1 MLCAA
6 YCTASSYQLPLLA
19 EHFKQRFK
27 VQRFKDLVHIEMGNG
42 EGEIKDAFC
51 FLYGATLLW
60 NCSEE
65 EERAFLLEIKPF
77 ENEPAPEIERDK
89 FYASPSSSNSN
100 QISDK
105 QILLSNFDALS
116 RTAASHAMAQS
127 IKLNTFELAIGKTID
142 STRQIP
148 EELAEKGEDR
158 LKARRDQTQD
168 GSSLLER
175 HSINLHLDFLD
186 KPEFFWE
193 YEAYEPIYNMTSN
206 YLDIQ
211 SRVNILNQKLK
222 IVNEL
227 FQMMRDELNHQQST
241 RLEWIIIWLILL
253 EVILTVLIDI
263 FKII

>member
-1 MLCAA
+1 MLCSAF
-6 YCTASSYQLPLLA
+6 CTASSYQLPLLA
-19 EHFKQRFK
+19 EHFKKRFK
-27 VQRFKDLVHIEMGNG
+27 IQRFKDLIHIEMSGG

-60 NCSEE
+60 NFSKEE
-65 EERAFLLEIKPF
+65 ESAFLLEIKAF
-77 ENEPAPEIERDK
+77 ENEPLAQIESDK
-89 FYASPSSSNSN
+89 FYASPGTAN

-105 QILLSNFDALS
+105 QILLSNFDSLS

-127 IKLNTFELAIGKTID
+127 VKLNTFELAIGKTID

-148 EELAEKGEDR
+148 EELAEKGKIG
-158 LKARRDQTQD
+158 LKRGEIRRKM
-168 GSSLLER
+168 GALFLER

-193 YEAYEPIYNMTSN
+193 YEAYEPIYNMTAH

-241 RLEWIIIWLILL
+241 RLEWVIIWLILL

-263 FKII
+263 FKIL